1 MNDAMAEGESSSR
14 PRPGSV
20 VELLRERFESPQQRG
35 RVFERLL
42 AAALRAHPGQYGPL
56 RFKRVW
62 RWSDWPDRE
71 REGYGADVGI
81 DLVAEQTNGWS
92 TDGRGGGLCAIQA
105 KLHDPSAS
113 LGKAAVDSFL
123 SASSAG
129 CFTSRLLVVTAKLGA
144 NAALMVEKAQP
155 RCEVLHVEQ
164 LDEWDK
170 WPVDWA
176 AFLERPEELRF
187 EAQRY
192 APKCYQK
199 AAVEAVVSG
208 LDSRDCGKLI
218 LPCGTGKSVVAL
230 WIAERIAGAG
240 RGGGDV
246 AGSGASADAGGVG
259 SGASCSGAGAAG
271 KVLYLVPSIALMG
284 QTMREWA
291 AQRDPRITHRYIGV
305 CSDTRAGRNDED
317 ADLTELA
324 MPVTTDS
331 QRVAEALSATA
342 SANDHAA
349 DTGTA
354 GIDTAGADAAGADAG
369 DSAMTGAAI
378 RGAGTVISDIAGID
392 TAGSDI
398 ASSDA
403 VGADAAGADAGD
415 SATMGAAIRG
425 AGTVS
430 SDIAGIDTAGSD
442 AAGADISLPD
452 SAAADSAAA
461 DSADTDAE
469 GAMTVVFCTYQSL
482 EVIEQAQRAVPG
494 GAVSASFD
502 LVICDEAHRTTG
514 VHETD
519 AGSHF
524 TLIHD
529 RRRIL
534 ADKRLYMTATPRIYT
549 DRVRAQAREHSRD
562 FDVFSMDDETVFG
575 PEFYRMSFGEAVEG
589 EHLSDYKVLV
599 IAVSELHVSS
609 LLGNEVLNLH
619 DDEAAAPRGGGV
631 LSELSS
637 PRRLSGS
644 RPRRPSSSWVAGTP
658 SRILPLAARTVVS
671 PGRSLRRVPAS
682 GGPLH
687 SPTRSSLRCWS
698 SSTGTA

>member
-1 MNDAMAEGESSSR
+1 
-14 PRPGSV
+14 
-20 VELLRERFESPQQRG
+20 
-35 RVFERLL
+35 
-42 AAALRAHPGQYGPL
+42 
-56 RFKRVW
+56 
-62 RWSDWPDRE
+62 
-71 REGYGADVGI
+71 
-81 DLVAEQTNGWS
+81 
-92 TDGRGGGLCAIQA
+92 
-105 KLHDPSAS
+105 
-113 LGKAAVDSFL
+113 
-123 SASSAG
+123 
-129 CFTSRLLVVTAKLGA
+129 
-144 NAALMVEKAQP
+144 
-155 RCEVLHVEQ
+155 
-164 LDEWDK
+164 
-170 WPVDWA
+170 
-176 AFLERPEELRF
+176 
-187 EAQRY
+187 
-192 APKCYQK
+192 
-199 AAVEAVVSG
+199 
-208 LDSRDCGKLI
+208 
-218 LPCGTGKSVVAL
+218 
-230 WIAERIAGAG
+230 
-240 RGGGDV
+240 
-246 AGSGASADAGGVG
+246 
-259 SGASCSGAGAAG
+259 
-271 KVLYLVPSIALMG
+271 
-284 QTMREWA
+284 
-291 AQRDPRITHRYIGV
+291 
-305 CSDTRAGRNDED
+305 
-317 ADLTELA
+317 
-324 MPVTTDS
+324 
-331 QRVAEALSATA
+331 
-342 SANDHAA
+342 
-349 DTGTA
+349 
-354 GIDTAGADAAGADAG
+354 
-369 DSAMTGAAI
+369 
-378 RGAGTVISDIAGID
+378 
-392 TAGSDI
+392 
-398 ASSDA
+398 
-403 VGADAAGADAGD
+403 
-415 SATMGAAIRG
+415 MGAAIRG